1 MKNTRKRR
9 LMSAT
14 AAAMVALMPVT
25 LAPAS
30 TAQPAAEAPAPVV
43 ETVAQDDDSYYTQ
56 IIDMLNKRR

>member
-30 TAQPAAEAPAPVV
+30 TAQPAAEEDPEGIRAHGRSHRHPG
-43 ETVAQDDDSYYTQ
+43 
-56 IIDMLNKRR
+56 RR